1 MNLQADEP
9 EIDPCSIILVA
20 KLLAEEAVPSSR
32 SKVPNAQAPMATLAV
47 PIFDEAEWRKTNVVK
62 VVLGSNGNALY
73 FSRAPIPFMRDEPG
87 PPGQKV
93 WSIDG
98 RRVYGYHHVGLYAYR
113 REFLLVYK
121 SLPESK
127 LEKLEKLEQLRA
139 LEAGHIIKVGI
150 VAANPPGIDT
160 PEDYAAFVERVKQR
174 TTDKGRR
181 TNG

>member
-1 MNLQADEP
+1 
-9 EIDPCSIILVA
+9 
-20 KLLAEEAVPSSR
+20 
-32 SKVPNAQAPMATLAV
+32 MATLAV
-47 PIFDEAEWRKTNVVK
+47 PIFDEGEWKKTNVVK

-113 REFLLVYK
+113 REFLLAYK
-121 SLPESK
+121 ALPESK

-139 LEAGHIIKVGI
+139 LEAGYIIKVGI

-174 TTDKGRR
+174 TTGKGRR